1 MSWTTDFSRLTIE
14 DCSAQIVE
22 VIWPLS
28 VPLRSESSPCSKGV
42 LPLRTFI
49 QETLRRS
56 RTSYSTLQVALYYL
70 ILIRPY
76 VPKFDFTMEQPEDT
90 QSCRALQCGRRMFL
104 SALILA
110 SKYLQDRNYSSRAWS
125 KISGL
130 NTQEINANEMTFL
143 SAINWRLHISES
155 VFGKWTDLVLK
166 LTNFAALPQIPPSS
180 TSLPDLNE
188 TKKATWA
195 TIVPQLTPELDT
207 VDLDL
212 QYPSRSSPSL
222 SESSNFSSPSSYAAL
237 PFSSASA
244 SNVPTPVPS
253 HIPRVLEPTPTLTSM
268 PSLKRLGPLP
278 TPQMTPQSAGFG
290 TPSSAGLASSRR
302 SSICAAFEMASCRA
316 TSPPA
321 HLRRS
326 PRRLPRLPS
335 LQHLPS
341 MSATYSR
348 KRTPPPHSSS
358 PVSFDDATPPAAS
371 GALSNQG
378 LQRRSSLALG
388 LGMGTVLEDRKVV
401 ASPVTMADMSTVV
414 PIRDHTMARKRR
426 CCGEEV
432 GRLGGAAK
440 IGPGMWDGVL

>member
-1 MSWTTDFSRLTIE
+1 M
-14 DCSAQIVE
+14 E

-28 VPLRSESSPCSKGV
+28 VVPLRSESTPGSKGV

-143 SAINWRLHISES
+143 FAINWRLHISES

-166 LTNFAALPQIPPSS
+166 LTNSTTVPQAPLSPA
-180 TSLPDLNE
+180 SLPADLNE

-195 TIVPQLTPELDT
+195 SIVPQLTPELDT
-207 VDLDL
+207 VELDL
-212 QYPSRSSPSL
+212 QYPGRSSPSL
-222 SESSNFSSPSSYAAL
+222 SASSNFSSPSSYGTF
-237 PFSSASA
+237 PFSCASTSNA
-244 SNVPTPVPS
+244 STPVPS
-253 HIPRVLEPTPTLTSM
+253 HIPRVLEPTPTLPAM

-290 TPSSAGLASSRR
+290 TPSSAGFASSRR
-302 SSICAAFEMASCRA
+302 SSICAAFEMASSRA
-316 TSPPA
+316 TSPPPL
-321 HLRRS
+321 LRCS
-326 PRRLPRLPS
+326 PHRLPRLPS
-335 LQHLPS
+335 LQHIPATN
-341 MSATYSR
+341 SATYSR

-358 PVSFDDATPPAAS
+358 PVSSYEHAATPAAS
-371 GALSNQG
+371 GALSSQG
-378 LQRRSSLALG
+378 LQHRRSSLGLG
-388 LGMGTVLEDRKVV
+388 LGMGTVLEDGKLVT
-401 ASPVTMADMSTVV
+401 SPVTMADMSTVV
-414 PIRDHTMARKRR
+414 PMRDYTMARKRR
-426 CCGEEV
+426 CCGEEA
-432 GRLGGAAK
+432 GRISGTAR